1 MNNRTTIENP
11 YCDTCGVALHDRWDY
26 KGQRKDHFPDCP
38 RRYEKSIVEKPSQND
53 QEEKL
58 KRNHQN
64 LVRFLG
70 FMALSLFSV
79 VAWGLLEPSKEFPWF
94 LIVMGVYLLI
104 WEIVYFKETADLE
117 TEPENRSKNYFYLH
131 TSVAATFNMV
141 LFLLW
146 YFNSVHHPWL
156 FFVLGLS
163 GVALT
168 IHFTAVYLDLRQ
180 ILLLPQIML
189 FVVINGMNVGIWYFN
204 GQSEDMWFMW
214 PLCIWGAVILIESV
228 IFGIVKL
235 FQIVQ
240 RKKAE
245 NIHSYQSNKSRRANE
260 AHNSNNTLT
269 TNLLAPPVIETKFI
283 SYGSVSANTS
293 DSDLSNVDIYL
304 NPSYYNSINALVPS
318 NGDRHSSTPDLGRT
332 RSASSASDKKRAMT
346 GLTKFWS
353 SNNGQLLAPVEMKPK
368 PAGYSHRSLNGHQM
382 PDVTAQAARNATRAT
397 GAMTPPPA
405 GHAKNAVM
413 PILITPEITTFVT
426 PQVQHTTAWPIQR
439 PKSEGDLTT
448 VTQSNSVYN
457 IDVGHG
463 DDAESA
469 VTRLLIEHQNSKA
482 YDSKFFNSV
491 NIV

>member
-1 MNNRTTIENP
+1 MNNRTTVENP

-38 RRYEKSIVEKPSQND
+38 RRYEKSVIEKPAQND
-53 QEEKL
+53 QEETL

-79 VAWGLLEPSKEFPWF
+79 VTWGLLGPSKEFPWF
-94 LIVMGVYLLI
+94 LIVMGVYLFI
-104 WEIVYFKETADLE
+104 WEVVYFKETADSD
-117 TEPENRSKNYFYLH
+117 PESRSKHYFLLH
-131 TSVAATFNMV
+131 TSVAATFDMV

-146 YFNSVHHPWL
+146 YFNSAHHPWL

-163 GVALT
+163 GIALT

-214 PLCIWGAVILIESV
+214 PLCIWGAVILIESFV
-228 IFGIVKL
+228 FGIVKL
-235 FQIVQ
+235 FQAIQ
-240 RKKAE
+240 RKKME
-245 NIHSYQSNKSRRANE
+245 NILSYHSTKSRRAND

-293 DSDLSNVDIYL
+293 DSDLSVADLYHN
-304 NPSYYNSINALVPS
+304 SSHYNSFNALVS
-318 NGDRHSSTPDLGRT
+318 NNGDRHSSTPDLGRT
-332 RSASSASDKKRAMT
+332 RSASTASDKKRA
-346 GLTKFWS
+346 LTAVPKYWS
-353 SNNGQLLAPVEMKPK
+353 SNHGQLLAPVEMKTPK
-368 PAGYSHRSLNGHQM
+368 PAGYSHRSLNSQQM
-382 PDVTAQAARNATRAT
+382 SAVAAQVVGSTTRVTGTA
-397 GAMTPPPA
+397 TPPPA
-405 GHAKNAVM
+405 GHVKNTVM

-426 PQVQHTTAWPIQR
+426 PQAQHTTAWPIQR

-457 IDVGHG
+457 IDVGGG

-469 VTRLLIEHQNSKA
+469 VTRLLIEHHNSTA

>member
-1 MNNRTTIENP
+1 
-11 YCDTCGVALHDRWDY
+11 
-26 KGQRKDHFPDCP
+26 
-38 RRYEKSIVEKPSQND
+38 
-53 QEEKL
+53 
-58 KRNHQN
+58 
-64 LVRFLG
+64 
-70 FMALSLFSV
+70 
-79 VAWGLLEPSKEFPWF
+79 
-94 LIVMGVYLLI
+94 MGVYLLI
-104 WEIVYFKETADLE
+104 WEVVYFKETADLE
-117 TEPENRSKNYFYLH
+117 TEPESRSKLYFLLH
-131 TSVAATFNMV
+131 TSVAATFDMV

-235 FQIVQ
+235 FQIIQ
-240 RKKAE
+240 RKKTESAFSY
-245 NIHSYQSNKSRRANE
+245 HSTKSRRNE
-260 AHNSNNTLT
+260 ATHNSNNTLT

-293 DSDLSNVDIYL
+293 DSDLSTADLYY
-304 NPSYYNSINALVPS
+304 NPSYYNSFNVLVS
-318 NGDRHSSTPDLGRT
+318 NNGDRHSSTPDLGRT
-332 RSASSASDKKRAMT
+332 RSASSASDKKRAATAMP
-346 GLTKFWS
+346 KYWS
-353 SNNGQLLAPVEMKPK
+353 SNNGQLLTPVEMKTPK
-368 PAGYSHRSLNGHQM
+368 PAGHSHRSLNSQQLT
-382 PDVTAQAARNATRAT
+382 DVTTYGTKGARAT
-397 GAMTPPPA
+397 GTATPPPA
-405 GHAKNAVM
+405 GHAKNVM

-426 PQVQHTTAWPIQR
+426 PQVQPTTAWPIQR
-439 PKSEGDLTT
+439 PKSEGDLTK

-457 IDVGHG
+457 IDVGGG

-469 VTRLLIEHQNSKA
+469 VTRLLIEHQNSTA